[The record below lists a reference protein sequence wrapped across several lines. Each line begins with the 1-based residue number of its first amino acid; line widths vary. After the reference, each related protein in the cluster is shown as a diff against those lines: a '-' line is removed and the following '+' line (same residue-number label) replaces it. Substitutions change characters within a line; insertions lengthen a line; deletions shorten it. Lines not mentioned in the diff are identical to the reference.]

1 VKFIAESVTIDKLK
15 EYTGNNI
22 PSIADIENTKD
33 RNTRWNNSRDNVH
46 QVVVLYVDNNNS
58 WITFLDP
65 DCGMIRHL
73 TFDHFTER
81 WHDQDPVAC
90 LIMIMQSL
98 SSLLIELWTA

>member
-1 VKFIAESVTIDKLK
+1 MKFIAESSTIDKLK
-15 EYTGNNI
+15 EYTDKST

-33 RNTRWNNSRDNVH
+33 RNTGWNNSRDNGH
-46 QVVVLYVDNNNS
+46 QVVVLFVDNNNS
-58 WITFLDP
+58 GITFMDP

-73 TFDHFTER
+73 TFDHFPQR